1 QFDHIIAN
9 ELAEQWI
16 NGEII
21 LLGES
26 EEYYTPQ
33 QSIRTLSPV
42 DTSKYYIKVP
52 LSITNTSTKRVLAPH
67 TIENAAQ
74 ITDWLKHIHEQDS
87 YLNKELKTVFLG
99 EILGMSYIN
108 DNLTESKREAIYGAV
123 SVIWR
128 ENLHSYLTETED
140 AIPFNAIYS
149 LDQRQNPRSEE
160 RRVGKERRNEWW
172 RIPQK
177 NREKTT
183 EYELTC
189 QIT

>member
-1 QFDHIIAN
+1 SSQVAVLKYTKIF
-9 ELAEQWI
+9 LA
-16 NGEII
+16 
-21 LLGES
+21 S
-26 EEYYTPQ
+26 
-33 QSIRTLSPV
+33 R
-42 DTSKYYIKVP
+42 
-52 LSITNTSTKRVLAPH
+52 RRH
-67 TIENAAQ
+67 TRSRR
-74 ITDWLKHIHEQDS
+74 DWSSDVCSSDL
-87 YLNKELKTVFLG
+87 
-99 EILGMSYIN
+99 
-108 DNLTESKREAIYGAV
+108 NLTESKREAIYGAV